1 LLLIDLIDSYENRE
15 LKDYLNSYIKKIE
28 NRISISA
35 PVTGK
40 PSVSAVARGTAK
52 KSGIVLAILLM
63 ISIFAAFLLEGIGK
77 SRAQIS

>member
-40 PSVSAVARGTAK
+40 PSISAVAKGTVK
-52 KSGIVLAILLM
+52 KSAIVFVIALM
-63 ISIFAAFLLEGIGK
+63 LSVFAAFLIEGIQK
-77 SRAQIS
+77 SRAQAS